1 MLTVL
6 FFSSFLFFSSRFILF
21 DILLLIIGIVNNEFE
36 VVLSLIN

>member
-6 FFSSFLFFSSRFILF
+6 FFSSFLFFSSRFTLF
-21 DILLLIIGIVNNEFE
+21 DILSLIIGIVNNEFE